1 MNDRFGNRGFS
12 PVKEGEEHD
21 VTIEAVGEKGD
32 GIARI
37 QGFVVFV
44 PSVKEGDEVRIK
56 ITKVL
61 RKVGFGEVVGEAK
74 VSPKPKVE
82 KVQPEKVKEEP
93 EEVFD
98 TTKDSED
105 FGEDEDKEE

>member
-12 PVKEGEEHD
+12 PVSEGEEHD
-21 VTIEAVGEKGD
+21 VKIEAVGEKGD

-44 PSVKEGDEVRIK
+44 PGVKEGDEVK
-56 ITKVL
+56 IRVTKVL
-61 RKVGFGEVVGEAK
+61 QKVGFGEVVGEASK
-74 VSPKPKVE
+74 TASKEEPKKQKE
-82 KVQPEKVKEEP
+82 QEPEEEP

-98 TTKDSED
+98 TSKDSED
-105 FGEDEDKEE
+105 FGEEEKKE